1 MQDNCVFK
9 AGFSQLSIYRIFCV
23 DESVYRVIAG
33 PNPNYCQVPSPAVTM
48 DVQGWLRP
56 TLYYL
61 YLLWI
66 CRTTYVQLT
75 DATTTVEM
83 YSRTSLQQRLQEV
96 YNKLYNKS
104 TTNRGN

>member
-33 PNPNYCQVPSPAVTM
+33 PTQIIVKLRVPQLPWTFDAGLGPHSI
-48 DVQGWLRP
+48 
-56 TLYYL
+56 TL
-61 YLLWI
+61 I
-66 CRTTYVQLT
+66 CCGFVFT
-75 DATTTVEM
+75 DANATTTVEI
-83 YSRTSLQQRLQEV
+83 YNRTGLLQRLQQV

-104 TTNRGN
+104 R